1 MWAKKRT
8 STECINHV
16 AKKLWSWGNIKVN
29 IQWVHMT
36 KCRNKQMVLVVK
48 HMQVSIY
55 IQSNGLGSKSAAVEE
70 EWVKS
75 CEWNAMTPNWTLQ
88 T

>member
-1 MWAKKRT
+1 M
-8 STECINHV
+8 
-16 AKKLWSWGNIKVN
+16 
-29 IQWVHMT
+29 HMT